1 MEHRALRKERFLTTG
16 DIADYC
22 EVTTAAVLKWIDSG
36 KLPSFTTPGGHYRVL
51 RTDFRD
57 FLVRHGMFVDEGFF
71 GKGQTRKRILIVDD
85 EPAVVSFIEG
95 ALSLEGEYELSTAYD
110 GFEAGHQLAIF
121 EPDLIVLDIMLP
133 GMDGFEICRRVKA
146 DPKTSHVKV
155 LAVTG
160 FATEENIQRILDYGA
175 DDYLA
180 KPLKLEDLKRK
191 VQELLFTGS

>member
-1 MEHRALRKERFLTTG
+1 LKKERFLTTG

-22 EVTTAAVLKWIDSG
+22 EVTSAAVLKWIDSG
-36 KLPSFTTPGGHYRVL
+36 KLPVFTTPGGHYRVL
-51 RTDFRD
+51 RTDFRH
-57 FLVRHGMFVDEGFF
+57 FLVRHGMFVEEGFF
-71 GKGQTRKRILIVDD
+71 GKGQARKRILIVDD

-95 ALSLEGEYELSTAYD
+95 ALRLEGEYELSTAYD

-160 FATEENIQRILDYGA
+160 FATEENIQKILHLGA

-191 VQELLFTGS
+191 VQELLSSGS